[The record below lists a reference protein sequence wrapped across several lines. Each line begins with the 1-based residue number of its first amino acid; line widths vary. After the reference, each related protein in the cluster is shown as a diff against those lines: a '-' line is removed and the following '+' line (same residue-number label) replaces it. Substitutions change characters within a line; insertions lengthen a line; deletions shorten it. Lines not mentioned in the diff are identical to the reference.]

1 MTLSTYIAA
10 AFEMILLTSVDWMVA
25 SHEGGPAGRADG
37 VDVVVVEDH
46 ARVGQ
51 GVNVG
56 RGHLEPK

>member
-1 MTLSTYIAA
+1 MKLIS
-10 AFEMILLTSVDWMVA
+10 LTSVDWMVA

-37 VDVVVVEDH
+37 VDVVVVQDH

-56 RGHLEPK
+56 RRHLGSNCVYLLKC